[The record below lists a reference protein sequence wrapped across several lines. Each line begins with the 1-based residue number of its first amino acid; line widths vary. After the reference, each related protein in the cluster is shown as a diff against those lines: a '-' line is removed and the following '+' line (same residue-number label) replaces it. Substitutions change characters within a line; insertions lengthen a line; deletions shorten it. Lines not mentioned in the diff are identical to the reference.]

1 MLYKIKVLVGSE
13 IRTKHMKAMWYLNQL
28 LDFKRLRQLQ
38 GVTSIVLV
46 STALSWDVPVQ
57 GFCTI
62 LLPYLGTPY
71 KWSKFLLKLVS
82 RIQTTERHVPRE
94 WSRQHNCEN
103 LKSLKTVTA
112 CFYQANTL

>member
-71 KWSKFLLKLVS
+71 K
-82 RIQTTERHVPRE
+82 
-94 WSRQHNCEN
+94 
-103 LKSLKTVTA
+103 
-112 CFYQANTL
+112 